1 MEACTLGRNNW
12 EPQLLLYC
20 DKTPRPTQFIEEGIY
35 WRLQFQR
42 EFITIME
49 GNMALGRQA

>member
-1 MEACTLGRNNW
+1 MEACTLGPNNW

-35 WRLQFQR
+35 WSLQFQR